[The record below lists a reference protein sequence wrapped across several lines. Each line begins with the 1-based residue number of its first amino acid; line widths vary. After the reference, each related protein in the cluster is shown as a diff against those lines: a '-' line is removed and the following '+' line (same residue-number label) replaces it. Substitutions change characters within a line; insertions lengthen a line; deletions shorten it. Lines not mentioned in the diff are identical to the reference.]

1 MTRYRSSFLPFAFVF
16 AVIMA
21 LSAMVGA
28 FAQTDAAAVLTSVTS
43 LITDWKAVAA
53 GLVLFLVGLSIV
65 RKLH

>member
-1 MTRYRSSFLPFAFVF
+1 VKVQNRFWAIAFV
-16 AVIMA
+16 MA
-21 LSAMVGA
+21 FVSLIAGSIGA